1 MTDIRRTAEMSP
13 MLVGVAEAPSHLWVR
28 GKTPSMP
35 GVAIVG
41 TRRCT
46 EYGRLIAR
54 NLGHAVATAGWPV
67 ISGLAR
73 GIDAAAHEGT
83 LDGDGEGFAV
93 LGCGVDVIYP
103 ADNRGLARRL
113 LEHSGGLI
121 SEYPPG
127 TPPAPFR
134 FPARNRIIA
143 GLSGAVVVVEAA
155 VTGGALITA
164 RMALDQGK
172 DVLAVP
178 GDISR
183 PTSEGCNLL
192 IRDGAHPV
200 LSSDDLIESLE
211 RILGPSPRV
220 ASPSPIPSSGA
231 LLDVVLNESDRPIG
245 AVLADVVRAELA
257 GHLQVKDGMVIR
269 PR

>member
-1 MTDIRRTAEMSP
+1 MTDIRRTHELAP
-13 MLVGVAEAPSHLWVR
+13 MLGGVFEAPSHLWVR
-28 GKTPSMP
+28 GNLPSMP

-46 EYGRLIAR
+46 EYGRTIAR
-54 NLGHAVATAGWPV
+54 NLGHAVASAGWPV

-73 GIDAAAHEGT
+73 GIDAAAHAGT
-83 LDGDGEGFAV
+83 LDGGGDGFAI

-103 ADNRGLARRL
+103 ADNRGLAQRL
-113 LEHSGGLI
+113 LDNSGGLI

-164 RMALDQGK
+164 RLALDQGK

-178 GDISR
+178 GDINR
-183 PTSEGCNLL
+183 ATSEGCNLL

-200 LSSDDLIESLE
+200 LSSEDLIESLE
-211 RILGPSPRV
+211 RILGPSQRP
-220 ASPSPIPSSGA
+220 ATPNELPSRGA
-231 LLDVVLNESDRPIG
+231 LLDEVLEQSDRPVG

-257 GHLQVKDGMVIR
+257 GRLRIKDGVIGS
-269 PR
+269 

>member
-1 MTDIRRTAEMSP
+1 MSDIRRTSELAP
-13 MLVGVAEAPSHLWVR
+13 MLLGVSPAPSHLWVR
-28 GKTPSMP
+28 GNVPSRP

-46 EYGRLIAR
+46 EYGRTIAR
-54 NLGHAVATAGWPV
+54 HLGRAVAAAGWPV

-73 GIDAAAHEGT
+73 GIDAAAHGGT
-83 LDGDGEGFAV
+83 LDGGGEGFAI

-103 ADNRGLARRL
+103 ADNRGLAGRL
-113 LEHSGGLI
+113 LENAGGLI

-164 RMALDQGK
+164 RLALDQGK

-178 GDISR
+178 GDIDR
-183 PTSEGCNLL
+183 ATSEGCNLL

-200 LSSDDLIESLE
+200 LSSEDLIESLE
-211 RILGPSPRV
+211 RILGPSPRDAPPTPFPQV
-220 ASPSPIPSSGA
+220 GG
-231 LLDVVLNESDRPIG
+231 LLEELLEGSERPVG
-245 AVLADVVRAELA
+245 AVLAEVVRAELA
-257 GHLQVKDGMVIR
+257 AHSR
-269 PR
+269 SRTRS

>member
-1 MTDIRRTAEMSP
+1 
-13 MLVGVAEAPSHLWVR
+13 
-28 GKTPSMP
+28 
-35 GVAIVG
+35 
-41 TRRCT
+41 
-46 EYGRLIAR
+46 LIAR

>member
-1 MTDIRRTAEMSP
+1 VTEIRRTSELAG
-13 MLVGVAEAPSHLWVR
+13 MLVGVSQAPSHLWVR
-28 GKTPSMP
+28 GNVPSRP

-46 EYGRLIAR
+46 EYGRTIAR
-54 NLGHAVATAGWPV
+54 TLGHSVAAAGWPV
-67 ISGLAR
+67 VSGLAR
-73 GIDAAAHEGT
+73 GIDAAAHAGT
-83 LDGDGEGFAV
+83 LDGGGEGFAV

-103 ADNRGLARRL
+103 ADNRGLAGRL
-113 LEHSGGLI
+113 LENAGGLI

-143 GLSGAVVVVEAA
+143 GLSAAVVVVEAA

-178 GDISR
+178 GDIGR
-183 PTSEGCNLL
+183 ATSEGCNLL

-200 LSSDDLIESLE
+200 LSSEDLIESLE
-211 RILGPSPRV
+211 RILGPSPRA
-220 ASPSPIPSSGA
+220 ASPISLPSMGV
-231 LLDVVLNESDRPIG
+231 LLDEILEQSDRPVG

-257 GHLQVKDGMVIR
+257 GRLKIKDGVVGA
-269 PR
+269 

>member
-1 MTDIRRTAEMSP
+1 VTDIRATTELAR
-13 MLVGVAEAPSHLWVR
+13 MLVGVSPVPSKFWVR
-28 GKTPSMP
+28 GNLPSGP

-46 EYGRLIAR
+46 EYGRTIAR
-54 NLGHAVATAGWPV
+54 KLGHYVAAAGWPV
-67 ISGLAR
+67 VSGLAR
-73 GIDAAAHEGT
+73 GIDAAAHAGT
-83 LDGDGEGFAV
+83 VDGGGQGFAI
-93 LGCGVDVIYP
+93 LGCGVDIIYP
-103 ADNRGLARRL
+103 VDNRGLAGRL
-113 LEHSGGLI
+113 LASGGGLI

-143 GLSGAVVVVEAA
+143 GLSAAVVVVEAP

-164 RMALDQGK
+164 RLALDQGK

-178 GDISR
+178 GDIGR
-183 PTSEGCNLL
+183 ATSEGCNLL

-200 LSSDDLIESLE
+200 LSGEDLIESLE
-211 RILGPSPRV
+211 RILGPSPIGG
-220 ASPSPIPSSGA
+220 SPIEIESNGV
-231 LLDVVLNESDRPIG
+231 LLDEALQRSDRPVG

-257 GHLQVKDGMVIR
+257 GRLKTRDGAADS
-269 PR
+269 

>member
-1 MTDIRRTAEMSP
+1 MTEVRRTPEMSQL
-13 MLVGVAEAPSHLWVR
+13 LVGVSDAPSELWVR
-28 GKTPSMP
+28 GKAPDIP

-46 EYGRLIAR
+46 EYGRSIAR

-73 GIDAAAHEGT
+73 GIDAAAHLGT
-83 LDGDGEGFAV
+83 LDGGGAGFAV
-93 LGCGVDVIYP
+93 LGSGVDVIYP
-103 ADNRGLARRL
+103 AENLTLAARLVDN
-113 LEHSGGLI
+113 GGGII

-134 FPARNRIIA
+134 FPARNRLIA
-143 GLSGAVVVVEAA
+143 GLSGVVIVIEAA

-164 RMALDQGK
+164 RLALEQGK

-178 GDISR
+178 GDITR
-183 PTSEGCNLL
+183 ATSEGCNLL

-200 LSSDDLIESLE
+200 LTSEDLIETLE
-211 RILGPSPRV
+211 RILGPSPRPPAPRSV
-220 ASPSPIPSSGA
+220 LADPSP
-231 LLDVVLNESDRPIG
+231 LDEILENADRPVG

-257 GHLQVKDGMVIR
+257 GLLQIKDGVVTK
-269 PR
+269 PV

>member
-1 MTDIRRTAEMSP
+1 VTAIRVTTEMFP
-13 MLVGVAEAPSHLWVR
+13 FLVGVEQAPSHLWVR
-28 GKTPSMP
+28 GHTPSMP

-46 EYGRLIAR
+46 EYGRSIAR
-54 NLGHAVATAGWPV
+54 ALGYAVATAGWPV

-73 GIDAAAHEGT
+73 GIDAAAHAGT
-83 LDGDGEGFAV
+83 LDGGGDGFAV
-93 LGCGVDVIYP
+93 LGCGTDVIYP
-103 ADNRGLARRL
+103 ADNRGLADRL

-143 GLSGAVVVVEAA
+143 GLSAAVVVVESPI
-155 VTGGALITA
+155 TGGALITA

-178 GDISR
+178 GDITR
-183 PTSEGCNLL
+183 TTSEGCNRL

-200 LSSDDLIESLE
+200 LSPEDLIESLE
-211 RILGPSPRV
+211 RILGPSPRTPV
-220 ASPSPIPSSGA
+220 PQPVRHGES
-231 LLDVVLNESDRPIG
+231 LLDEMLEQSDRPIG

-257 GHLQVKDGMVIR
+257 GWPNKNAL
-269 PR
+269 

>member
-1 MTDIRRTAEMSP
+1 MTDIRCTNELAP
-13 MLVGVAEAPSHLWVR
+13 MLVGVAPAPAHLWVR
-28 GKTPSMP
+28 GNLPSTP

-46 EYGRLIAR
+46 EYGRTIAR
-54 NLGHAVATAGWPV
+54 SLGHSVAVAGWPV
-67 ISGLAR
+67 VSGLAR
-73 GIDAAAHEGT
+73 GIDAAAHVGT
-83 LDGDGEGFAV
+83 LEGGGEGFAI
-93 LGCGVDVIYP
+93 LGCGVDIIYP
-103 ADNRGLARRL
+103 VDNRGLARRL
-113 LEHSGGLI
+113 LDNGGGLI

-143 GLSGAVVVVEAA
+143 GLSAAVVVVEAA

-183 PTSEGCNLL
+183 TTSEGCNLL

-200 LSSDDLIESLE
+200 LSSGDLIESLE
-211 RILGPSPRV
+211 RILGPAPVGVSPV
-220 ASPSPIPSSGA
+220 SIASTELP
-231 LLDVVLNESDRPIG
+231 LDDVVGQSDRPVG
-245 AVLADVVRAELA
+245 AALADVVRAELA
-257 GHLQVKDGMVIR
+257 NRLKIKDWAAD
-269 PR
+269 P

>member
-1 MTDIRRTAEMSP
+1 
-13 MLVGVAEAPSHLWVR
+13 
-28 GKTPSMP
+28 MP

-46 EYGRLIAR
+46 EYGRSIAR
-54 NLGHAVATAGWPV
+54 TLGHSVAAAGWPV
-67 ISGLAR
+67 VSGLAR
-73 GIDAAAHEGT
+73 GIDAAAHTGT
-83 LDGDGEGFAV
+83 LEGGGEGFAI
-93 LGCGVDVIYP
+93 LGCGVDIIYP
-103 ADNRGLARRL
+103 ADNRGLAGRL
-113 LEHSGGLI
+113 LGNGGGLI

-143 GLSGAVVVVEAA
+143 GLSAAVVVVEAA

-164 RMALDQGK
+164 RLALDQGK

-183 PTSEGCNLL
+183 TTSEGCNLL

-200 LSSDDLIESLE
+200 LSSGDLIESLE
-211 RILGPSPRV
+211 RILGPAPIA
-220 ASPSPIPSSGA
+220 ASPNSITSTEL
-231 LLDVVLNESDRPIG
+231 LLDEVVEKSDRPVG

-257 GHLQVKDGMVIR
+257 GRRKIKDGMGE
-269 PR
+269 PEPLSGEG

>member
-1 MTDIRRTAEMSP
+1 MTDVRLTAEMSW

-28 GKTPSMP
+28 GKAPLRP

-46 EYGRLIAR
+46 EYGRSIAR
-54 NLGHAVATAGWPV
+54 ILGHAVAAAGWPV

-73 GIDAAAHEGT
+73 GIDAAAHVGT
-83 LDGDGEGFAV
+83 LDGRGFGFAV
-93 LGCGVDVIYP
+93 LGSGVDVIYP
-103 ADNRGLARRL
+103 ADNKGLAARL

-143 GLSGAVVVVEAA
+143 GLSGAVVVVEAP

-164 RMALDQGK
+164 RLALDQGK
-172 DVLAVP
+172 EVLAVP
-178 GDISR
+178 GDIVR
-183 PTSEGCNLL
+183 ATSEGCNLL

-200 LSSDDLIESLE
+200 LSATDLIESLE
-211 RILGPSPRV
+211 LILGTPPSGPVPEPV
-220 ASPSPIPSSGA
+220 AASSS
-231 LLDVVLNESDRPIG
+231 LLEEILEKADRPVG
-245 AVLADVVRAELA
+245 AMLAEAMKEEL
-257 GHLQVKDGMVIR
+257 GGRLQSKGLDG
-269 PR
+269 PS